1 MRILVTGGAGYIG
14 SHVVK
19 ALGKLGHE
27 LVVYDNLSTGHAR
40 SVLYGRLVV
49 AELADKGLLDLVV
62 REFRPDAVIHFTATI
77 QEEEPVWKFPAY
89 YWNNVGNTMNLLE
102 CMLKHGVRSLIF
114 SSSAAVYGIPETI
127 PVAETAPLAP
137 VNSYGT
143 LKVMLENILRDL
155 AEVEDFNFVSLRYFN
170 VAGADPD
177 GELGQARAEAP
188 HLIGRALR
196 AAGGESPALVISG
209 ADYPTPDGTCIRDY
223 IHVTDLARAHV
234 RVLERLLETGTS
246 EVFNCGYGHGY
257 SAREIVAAARR
268 VTGIDFS
275 VKETGRRPGDPPALF
290 VDGSRLK
297 ELTGWAPRH
306 DDLDFII
313 RTAWEWEKRL
323 KRERPHESRIKS
335 VQEDNRLCAE
345 SSDIQGKKAPRRSF
359 STA

>member
-1 MRILVTGGAGYIG
+1 MKILLTGGAGYIG

-19 ALGKLGHE
+19 VLGKLGHE

-40 SVLYGRLVV
+40 SLPYGRLVV

-62 REFRPDAVIHFTATI
+62 GEFRPDAVIHFSATI
-77 QEEEPVWKFPAY
+77 QEEESVWNPPDY
-89 YWNNVGNTMNLLE
+89 YRKNVHNTMNLLE
-102 CMLKHGVRSLIF
+102 SMMKHGVRSLIF

-143 LKVMLENILRDL
+143 LKVMLENIFRDL
-155 AEVEDFNFVSLRYFN
+155 AEIEDFRFVSLRYFN

-177 GELGQARAEAP
+177 GELGQTHGDAT
-188 HLIGRALR
+188 HLITRALR
-196 AAGGESPALVISG
+196 TASGGPTKFAIFG
-209 ADYPTPDGTCIRDY
+209 TDYPTPDGTCIRDY
-223 IHVTDLARAHV
+223 IHVADLAQAHV
-234 RVLERLLETGTS
+234 NVLERLLETGTP

-257 SAREIVAAARR
+257 SAREVVDSARR

-275 VKETGRRPGDPPALF
+275 VKESERLPGDPAALF

-297 ELTGWAPRH
+297 KLTGWVPRH
-306 DDLDFII
+306 DDLDFIV

-323 KRERPHESRIKS
+323 KPKLPPESGIQYL
-335 VQEDNRLCAE
+335 QEDNRLCAE
-345 SSDIQGKKAPRRSF
+345 SSDIRGKTAPRRSA
-359 STA
+359 SSA